1 MLLEFQMVP
10 ESSNYLKYRT
20 VTSILG
26 LAGLPQTKEGIV
38 LLATYES
45 KVKSPAMGPTL
56 SFYPLL
62 FGPSADGPFFT
73 VPTAPGQQIFRVT
86 KGGLCTRASRDDVHY
101 GTRLLLEQ
109 NPLVAAKSPAWQM
122 SPEISLEFLGTL
134 GVPAS

>member
-1 MLLEFQMVP
+1 MLLEFQMIP
-10 ESSNYLKYRT
+10 ESASYLKYRT

-26 LAGLPQTKEGIV
+26 LAGLPHTKKGIV

-86 KGGLCTRASRDDVHY
+86 EGGLCTRAH
-101 GTRLLLEQ
+101 GAATATRLLLEQ
-109 NPLVAAKSPAWQM
+109 AHSAPAWQLP
-122 SPEISLEFLGTL
+122 PEISLVLLGTL
-134 GVPAS
+134 GFPAS